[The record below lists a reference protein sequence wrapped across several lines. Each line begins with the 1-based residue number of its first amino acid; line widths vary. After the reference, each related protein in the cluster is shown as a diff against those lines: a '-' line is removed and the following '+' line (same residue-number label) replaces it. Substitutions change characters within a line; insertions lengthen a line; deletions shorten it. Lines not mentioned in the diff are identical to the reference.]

1 MTRDVALHGLR
12 QQCGDY
18 SVRLV
23 AVTGEEFSNEV
34 DVVFNTCDNS
44 TETREGDV
52 TMDYPLEEEEEE
64 EEGSCVAPV
73 TECQRPE
80 PRQARESSE
89 ARGRAGGPTAVSI
102 ILICAVLIF
111 GKCL

>member
-12 QQCGDY
+12 RHCGDY

-52 TMDYPLEEEEEE
+52 TMDYPLEEEE
-64 EEGSCVAPV
+64 GSCAAPV

-89 ARGRAGGPTAVSI
+89 ASGRAGGPTAMSLI
-102 ILICAVLIF
+102 QICALLIF
-111 GKCL
+111 GKFL